1 MILAT
6 TEGVAGREAVE
17 CLGIVAAEALV
28 RPTTG
33 QMFTMSGGKW
43 QEIRA
48 QLMFD
53 AREEVLDRLAQ
64 IAGARGADAVVAIRL
79 DYELVDATYGAL
91 SATAVGTAV
100 KLAPA
105 QAA

>member
-1 MILAT
+1 LILAT

-17 CLGIVAAEALV
+17 CLGIVAAESLV

-33 QMFTMSGGKW
+33 QMFTMSGDRW

-48 QLMFD
+48 QLMYD
-53 AREEVLDRLAQ
+53 AREEVLDRLAT
-64 IAGARGADAVVAIRL
+64 IAAERGADAVVAIRL

-91 SATAVGTAV
+91 MATAAGTAV
-100 KLAPA
+100 KLEPV